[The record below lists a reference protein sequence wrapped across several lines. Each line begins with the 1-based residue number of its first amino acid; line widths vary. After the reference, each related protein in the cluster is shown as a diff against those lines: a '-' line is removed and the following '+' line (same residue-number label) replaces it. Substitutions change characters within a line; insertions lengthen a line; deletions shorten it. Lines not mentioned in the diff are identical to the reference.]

1 MTRKEKVQRE
11 KEEIKKVFK
20 IFKDEQLDTSNAEM
34 TDAIKDAI
42 KNVFQLEVEELGYR
56 FDPSDEEH
64 NTINLIINDEE
75 KKGYMGGITS
85 KKYVWNGNVFQS
97 NPLIVYN
104 IVPIYED
111 LQNEDRKKRL
121 AACKETFHNVF
132 HEIQHER
139 QTLMITTDVASKENM
154 LYAREDVLMRYLDE
168 SFYRDNYNSFA
179 IENDANKVAIEQ
191 LIDALYIR
199 DDSLPA
205 YVDLEEGNFSLNQYT
220 ANSKSRDGKLTFNS
234 NGLKERQDVAIPIID
249 KLVEEHTEILE
260 QYPVL
265 QREYNVDGT
274 KRQAIDLIRDM
285 TRETKYISQKEDLTD
300 SDKNELIGN
309 CKELYYELIYNVLQ
323 RNTPQQIQKITKQFG
338 KDNCIELFDEMEKYF
353 KKEFEEKT
361 KKSAARVDAEEKIES
376 ISEKK
381 QNSRDKHIDTYMRLS
396 KYYKSKSDFMSD
408 IKTLSLNCEENKQSK
423 KEQDERPLLQ
433 QKQDD
438 ENMKW
443 IKKFIMAYAITET
456 YYQNMIRKQ
465 HEDKDI
471 IQIVDGINNGHFTGD
486 GTSKLSYDPE
496 KDKGNQ
502 YAFGVVTVGKM
513 GRLLKVAD
521 SLTLDG
527 GENYLEEFTKIPNV
541 AEILNLLKDNE
552 AVDKLFKTAQIHLD
566 EGNVPEYQLTKAEI
580 DKKYAQD
587 YLKRGNLSKKSVE
600 EELSETKKSLNR
612 SSIIVIDGGSKSIE
626 DIPLEEKQRI
636 ALMRVIARQQGKIPS
651 ELIAQNGK
659 YIMIINTKKQ
669 NNIAPKDIAKSTLK
683 VEVTNDELNEANG
696 INKVND
702 KEKEEKQ

>member
-1 MTRKEKVQRE
+1 
-11 KEEIKKVFK
+11 
-20 IFKDEQLDTSNAEM
+20 
-34 TDAIKDAI
+34 
-42 KNVFQLEVEELGYR
+42 
-56 FDPSDEEH
+56 
-64 NTINLIINDEE
+64 
-75 KKGYMGGITS
+75 
-85 KKYVWNGNVFQS
+85 
-97 NPLIVYN
+97 
-104 IVPIYED
+104 
-111 LQNEDRKKRL
+111 
-121 AACKETFHNVF
+121 
-132 HEIQHER
+132 
-139 QTLMITTDVASKENM
+139 M

-191 LIDALYIR
+191 LRDALYIR

-205 YVDLEEGNFSLNQYT
+205 YVDLEEGNFSLNQYM
-220 ANSKSRDGKLTFNS
+220 ANTKSRDGQLTFNS

-249 KLVEEHTEILE
+249 RLVKEHIEILE

-285 TRETKYISQKEDLTD
+285 TRETNYISQKEGLTD
-300 SDKNELIGN
+300 SDKNELIRN
-309 CKELYYELIYNVLQ
+309 CKELYYELIYNDLQ
-323 RNTPQQIQKITKQFG
+323 KDTSQQIQKITKQFG
-338 KDNCIELFDEMEKYF
+338 KDNCIELFNEMEKYF
-353 KKEFEEKT
+353 KKEFEEKA
-361 KKSAARVDAEEKIES
+361 KKSAARADAEEKIES
-376 ISEKK
+376 ISEKNNDEKDEKK

-423 KEQDERPLLQ
+423 REQYERPLLQ

-612 SSIIVIDGGSKSIE
+612 SNIIVIDGGSKSIE

-683 VEVTNDELNEANG
+683 VEVTNDELKEANG
-696 INKVND
+696 INKVKDNG
-702 KEKEEKQ
+702 KEEKQ